1 MSNEILLD
9 KERLISISNDFDSVL
24 EQSVEATQLATEAC
38 GGTICLAISRSFNV
52 LVDGIRESIKLIVES
67 FTTTDQEIEK
77 AAKSIVGVDT
87 HNTLSS
93 GGGVVWDMNGNR
105 YEIDKQGK
113 LRRIFDSIDEI
124 NPPQQVQIR
133 RCTSAGFNSNEGGI
147 CNISSIT
154 TLLNRK
160 YAYDHGGEAKD
171 YFTPEDSFK
180 ANGCTDIIFHGH
192 KDSGDHS
199 NQDYY
204 QYKGSTNNW
213 SIEKTYSNGSDAS
226 YVSHAISKS
235 AAKKQVE
242 SNYGGSYEKYV
253 AHLLEEHPEGICIR
267 NSKANHVAVITGY
280 TQDANGNISLQVEDP
295 VGNYKGDLYNTGAWI
310 FKKDPDIK
318 HFWDHLDSSIAFT
331 YVS

>member
-9 KERLISISNDFDSVL
+9 KERLITISNGFENVL
-24 EQSVEATQLATEAC
+24 DQAVEATQLATDAN
-38 GGTICLAISRSFNV
+38 GGLICFAASRAFHELIN
-52 LVDGIRESIKLIVES
+52 GIRKSIRLIIDS
-67 FTTTDQEIEK
+67 FTTTDQNLKK
-77 AAKSIVGVDT
+77 AAEEIVGLDT
-87 HNTLSS
+87 HNALSS

-105 YEIDKQGK
+105 YVVDKSGR
-113 LRRIFDSIDEI
+113 LRRIFDSIDSI
-124 NPPQQVQIR
+124 NPPRQVQIR

-160 YAYDHGGEAKD
+160 YAYDHGGQGTD
-171 YFTPEDSFK
+171 YFTPEDSFR
-180 ANGCTDIIFHGH
+180 ANGCTDITYHGN
-192 KDSGDHS
+192 KPSGDHKG
-199 NQDYY
+199 QDYY

-235 AAKKQVE
+235 TVKKDVE

-280 TQDANGNISLQVEDP
+280 TQDSNGNITLQFEDP
-295 VGNYKGDLYNTGAWI
+295 VGNYKGDLNGAWI
-310 FKKDPDIK
+310 YRNDSDKK
-318 HFWDHLDSSIAFT
+318 HFWDHLDSNIAFT